1 MVEILDRF
9 NSEWKR
15 SIFCGEVTEEHVGT
29 EVVLN
34 GWVRKRRDLGGIIF
48 IELWDYTSVVQ
59 IVINPEEVP
68 QIHEKAK
75 GLRSEFVIAVKG
87 KVRVRPEGTE
97 NPVIKTGKYEIQV
110 TDLNLLSP
118 ASPLPFSLSS
128 AEGNVDE
135 NHRLRHRYLDLRRDR
150 MQDNLRKRYKITR
163 FTRNYFDSKKF
174 IDVETPVLTKST
186 PEGARD
192 YLVPS
197 RVNPG
202 NFFALPQSPQIFKQ
216 ILMIS
221 GFDRY
226 YQIVKCFR
234 DEDLR
239 ADRQPEFTQ
248 LDIEMS
254 FITEDDI
261 FELMDNYMKG
271 LIKEIKGI
279 DVNIPFRR
287 LSYFEAM
294 NRYGSDKPDLRIP
307 MEIIDVSEEFL
318 KMDFKPF
325 REIIESG
332 GYVRALPLPGGAKLS
347 RKDLNNL
354 EEKAKDAGAG
364 GLAPFQFKGEQLK
377 GPLVKFMTAENM
389 ENIISKAGLN
399 EGDALFVMADKDWKK
414 VSDVLGRLRTDL
426 ALEYDLVNEDS
437 WAFLWVVHFPMFEWD
452 EEENRWSS
460 VHHPFTAPV
469 PEDIDI
475 LETDPGKARSRAYDL
490 VLNGNEIGGGSI
502 RIHDPKVQEKVFRCL
517 QMDMDEAREKFG
529 FLLDAL
535 ASGTP
540 PHGGIAMGLDRIAML
555 MSSASSIRDVIA
567 FPKTRS
573 AQCLMSGAPSR
584 VDNRQLKELSL
595 EVLEEEV
602 EER

>member
-1 MVEILDRF
+1 
-9 NSEWKR
+9 
-15 SIFCGEVTEEHVGT
+15 
-29 EVVLN
+29 
-34 GWVRKRRDLGGIIF
+34 
-48 IELWDYTSVVQ
+48 
-59 IVINPEEVP
+59 
-68 QIHEKAK
+68 
-75 GLRSEFVIAVKG
+75 
-87 KVRVRPEGTE
+87 
-97 NPVIKTGKYEIQV
+97 
-110 TDLNLLSP
+110 
-118 ASPLPFSLSS
+118 
-128 AEGNVDE
+128 
-135 NHRLRHRYLDLRRDR
+135 
-150 MQDNLRKRYKITR
+150 
-163 FTRNYFDSKKF
+163 
-174 IDVETPVLTKST
+174 
-186 PEGARD
+186 
-192 YLVPS
+192 
-197 RVNPG
+197 
-202 NFFALPQSPQIFKQ
+202 
-216 ILMIS
+216 MIS

-437 WAFLWVVHFPMFEWD
+437 WEFLWVVHFPMFEWD

>member
-1 MVEILDRF
+1 MGEALQGM
-9 NSEWKR
+9 KR
-15 SIFCGEVTEEHVGT
+15 SHYCGELREAHIDETVT
-29 EVVLN
+29 LM
-34 GWVRKRRDLGGIIF
+34 GWVQKRRNLGSLIF
-48 IELWDYTSVVQ
+48 IDLRDREGLCQ
-59 IVINPEEVP
+59 IVFDAEVSEAAL
-68 QIHEKAK
+68 EKATA
-75 GLRSEFVIAVKG
+75 LRSEFVIAVKG

-128 AEGNVDE
+128 AEGHVDE
-135 NHRLRHRYLDLRRDR
+135 NLRLRHRYLDLRRDR

-163 FTRNYFDSKKF
+163 FTRSYFDSKKF

-202 NFFALPQSPQIFKQ
+202 KFFALPQSPQIFKQ

-307 MEIIDVSEEFL
+307 MEIIDLSEEFL

-437 WAFLWVVHFPMFEWD
+437 WEFLWVVHFPMFEWD

-475 LETDPGKARSRAYDL
+475 LETDPGKARSRAYDM

-602 EER
+602 EEQ

>member
-437 WAFLWVVHFPMFEWD
+437 WEFLWVVHFPMFEWD

>member
-9 NSEWKR
+9 NSGWKR
-15 SIFCGEVTEEHVGT
+15 SIFCGEVTEDHVGT

-163 FTRNYFDSKKF
+163 FTRSYFDSKNF

-437 WAFLWVVHFPMFEWD
+437 WEFLWVVHFPMFEWD

>member
-87 KVRVRPEGTE
+87 KVRVRPEGIE

-364 GLAPFQFKGEQLK
+364 GRAPFQFKGEQLK

-437 WAFLWVVHFPMFEWD
+437 WEFLWVVHFPMFEWD

>member
-1 MVEILDRF
+1 
-9 NSEWKR
+9 
-15 SIFCGEVTEEHVGT
+15 
-29 EVVLN
+29 
-34 GWVRKRRDLGGIIF
+34 
-48 IELWDYTSVVQ
+48 
-59 IVINPEEVP
+59 
-68 QIHEKAK
+68 
-75 GLRSEFVIAVKG
+75 
-87 KVRVRPEGTE
+87 
-97 NPVIKTGKYEIQV
+97 
-110 TDLNLLSP
+110 
-118 ASPLPFSLSS
+118 
-128 AEGNVDE
+128 
-135 NHRLRHRYLDLRRDR
+135 
-150 MQDNLRKRYKITR
+150 
-163 FTRNYFDSKKF
+163 
-174 IDVETPVLTKST
+174 
-186 PEGARD
+186 
-192 YLVPS
+192 
-197 RVNPG
+197 
-202 NFFALPQSPQIFKQ
+202 
-216 ILMIS
+216 
-221 GFDRY
+221 
-226 YQIVKCFR
+226 
-234 DEDLR
+234 
-239 ADRQPEFTQ
+239 
-248 LDIEMS
+248 
-254 FITEDDI
+254 
-261 FELMDNYMKG
+261 
-271 LIKEIKGI
+271 
-279 DVNIPFRR
+279 
-287 LSYFEAM
+287 
-294 NRYGSDKPDLRIP
+294 

-529 FLLDAL
+529 FHLDAL

>member
-1 MVEILDRF
+1 MVDTLDTF
-9 NSEWKR
+9 DSEWKR
-15 SIFCGEVTEEHVGT
+15 SLFCGEVKEDHVGT

-97 NPVIKTGKYEIQV
+97 NTVIKTGKYEIQV

-128 AEGNVDE
+128 AEEKVDE

-150 MQDNLRKRYKITR
+150 MQDNLRKRYNITR
-163 FTRNYFDSKKF
+163 FTRSYFDSRNF

-261 FELMDNYMKG
+261 FDLMDNYMQG
-271 LIKEIKGI
+271 LLREIKG
-279 DVNIPFRR
+279 VHANIPFRR
-287 LSYFEAM
+287 LSYSEAM

-325 REIIESG
+325 REIIEDG
-332 GYVRALPLPGGAKLS
+332 GYVRALPLPGGASLS

-354 EEKAKDAGAG
+354 EEKAKESGAG

-377 GPLVKFMTAENM
+377 GPLVKFMTIENI
-389 ENIISKAGLN
+389 ENIISKAGLKD
-399 EGDALFVMADKDWKK
+399 GDALFVMADKDWKK
-414 VSDVLGRLRTDL
+414 VCNVLGRLRTDL
-426 ALEYDLVNEDS
+426 AFEYDLINEDN
-437 WAFLWVVHFPMFEWD
+437 WEFLWVVHFPMFEWD
-452 EEENRWSS
+452 DEENRWFS

-475 LETDPGKARSRAYDL
+475 LETDPGKARSRAYDM

-573 AQCLMSGAPSR
+573 AQCLMSGAPSK

-602 EER
+602 EEQ